1 MKDTTIP
8 TAMANDE
15 LYVIRVINNNIV
27 ITKNNQNQEYIA
39 IGKGLGYRK
48 NVNDRVLPNEI
59 QKKYVLMS
67 NSNYIFHILEYIP
80 FEVLELTEKIVDLAQ
95 DILKNSFNVT
105 LVVALAD
112 HINFSVT
119 QYQLGIKLPVLVNE
133 EIKRFY
139 KEEYGLGQQ
148 AVFMIN
154 EAFNIHLAK
163 EEAASI
169 AFHLIAATE
178 KRSNHDALKIMNGVS
193 VIIEIVENELGIVLD
208 EDSAVYARFVIHLKY
223 FMRCVLFEQVKLS
236 NDSLNQVLL
245 TLERI
250 SDRASNCVVEIVT
263 YILEHYDYVV
273 TKEDQLYLLIH
284 IIRVL
289 DSFS

>member
-1 MKDTTIP
+1 MAKDDIH
-8 TAMANDE
+8 
-15 LYVIRVINNNIV
+15 VIRVINNNIV
-27 ITKNNQNQEYIA
+27 IAKNGQGQEYIV
-39 IGKGLGYRK
+39 IGKGLGFRK
-48 NVNDRVLPNEI
+48 KVNDRIYPDEV
-59 QKKYVLMS
+59 QKRYVLLN
-67 NSNYIFHILEYIP
+67 NSNYIFHTLEYIP

-95 DILKNSFNVT
+95 DTLKSSFNVS

-148 AVFMIN
+148 AVSMIN
-154 EAFNIHLAK
+154 STLNINLAK

-193 VIIEIVENELGIVLD
+193 AIIEIVEKELEIVID
-208 EDSAVYARFVIHLKY
+208 EDSAAYTRFVIHLKY

-236 NDSLNQVLL
+236 NDSLNQVLF
-245 TLERI
+245 TLESI
-250 SDRASNCVVEIVT
+250 NDKASQCVLAIVT
-263 YILEHYDYVV
+263 YILERYDYVV

-284 IIRVL
+284 VIRVL
-289 DSFS
+289 EQF